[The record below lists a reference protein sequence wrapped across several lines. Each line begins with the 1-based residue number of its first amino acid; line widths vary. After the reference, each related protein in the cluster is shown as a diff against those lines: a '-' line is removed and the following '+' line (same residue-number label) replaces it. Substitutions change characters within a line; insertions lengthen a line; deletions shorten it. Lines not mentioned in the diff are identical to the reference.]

1 MIETGR
7 CIINGTD
14 ISTLGMFIERN
25 GSNDFLSFPDR
36 RTPDYNDWAEHD
48 GLDVDL
54 TDLSFDAKKVTVN
67 YVLIAQDETL
77 FKQCLN
83 SFETLHKT
91 SDYLSIYVA
100 EFNKAFQLRLT
111 GFSKY
116 DQKSGFTTPGKKTA
130 KISVDYMMDD
140 PLQVY
145 TTAVSVPISS
155 RVMSTHVK
163 INSYDLSRFGIVV
176 REVYSSAMI
185 PRSGKAVLERKFD
198 NLSGLIADTE
208 EPKTKPRQ
216 VEIQCTMLAN
226 TLAELM
232 TNMSALWANMNTISP
247 VRLHVFDEG
256 MQCYYTKMSRFE
268 KDASFRRKITV
279 SFNLHLQEFSEIELV
294 RLLAAQDNRLI
305 STESEI
311 LIDLNY

>member
-1 MIETGR
+1 MMEAGR

-91 SDYLSIYVA
+91 SDYLNIYVA
-100 EFNKAFQLRLT
+100 EFNKTFQLRFT

-116 DQKSGFTTPGKKTA
+116 EQNSGFTTPGKKTA
-130 KISVDYMMDD
+130 KISVDYIMDD

-145 TTAVSVPISS
+145 TTAVGVPISS
-155 RVMSTHVK
+155 RAMSAHVS

-176 REVYSSAMI
+176 RNVYSSAMI

-198 NLSGLIADTE
+198 NISGLIADTE
-208 EPKTKPRQ
+208 EPKAKPRQ

-232 TNMSALWANMNTISP
+232 TNMSALWANMNILTPI
-247 VRLHVFDEG
+247 RLRINDSG
-256 MQCYYTKMSRFE
+256 MFCYYTKMSRMV
-268 KDASFRRKITV
+268 KQTAFRRNIRLGF
-279 SFNLHLQEFSEIELV
+279 SLHLQEFTEMQLM
-294 RLLAAQDNRLI
+294 RLLASQDNRLI
-305 STESEI
+305 STENGI